1 MRTMAINLMPII
13 LVMLVGDKVKTVFG
27 EQTDF

>member
-1 MRTMAINLMPII
+1 MRTMALNLMPII